1 MVSEIHPTAIVDPS
15 ARLAGDVVIGP
26 WAYIGPNVELGEG
39 CEVGPRATIE
49 RDTTLGV
56 QCRIG
61 NGAVIGSDPQD
72 LKYRGEPTFLKVGDR
87 VNVREYV
94 TINRP
99 TGENE
104 TTVIGND
111 CLFMAYAHVAH
122 NCELGDRVIMANT
135 ATLGGHIQVGHGA
148 ILGGL
153 VAVHQFVHIG
163 KFSIVGGSSGVRK
176 DILPFTM
183 ASGFPCSPHGLNI
196 VGLKRR
202 GFSRERMINLRHA
215 YRIIFRS
222 GMRLDEATQKLK
234 EDFAGNQDVQLLIDF
249 IENTQR
255 GLAR

>member
-163 KFSIVGGSSGVRK
+163 QFSIVGGSSGVRK
-176 DILPFTM
+176 DILPSHQYGS
-183 ASGFPCSPHGLNI
+183 ACES
-196 VGLKRR
+196 
-202 GFSRERMINLRHA
+202 
-215 YRIIFRS
+215 
-222 GMRLDEATQKLK
+222 
-234 EDFAGNQDVQLLIDF
+234 
-249 IENTQR
+249 
-255 GLAR
+255 